1 MKTRA
6 LKLFTLLMF
15 LTFFL
20 YDCKDKDADTLGP
33 ANNELSN
40 ELDKV
45 EMSNVKL
52 EETPDIRLEQGK
64 VETSTKTQEL
74 NSSLGT
80 VTSGNIPASVS
91 KAASEVSASLSDAE
105 VKKLAQVTTAQAS
118 SKTTLTSAE
127 VQAILKKVAQDARL
141 QGYLSLLTLPKV
153 EGLNDPG
160 RTTGGGTVQGDVSSP
175 AVEANN
181 SDDCVQRANEKF
193 DRTKEKLDDS
203 KAKALDKINDA
214 YAKDLEK
221 IQKNYEKCVGDK
233 GPQYYEALR
242 NAGIK
247 VAENALAALDKAKP
261 FLSPQ
266 QYDQLKALINAQL
279 LDYLD
284 KVNKLEAAKTATCT
298 EIADLAKARALQIKD
313 ANTARVEASY
323 AEALAKATEL
333 RDKMIANCHNQGGG
347 N

>member
-6 LKLFTLLMF
+6 LKLFTLLML

-20 YDCKDKDADTLGP
+20 YDCKDKDADSLGP

-45 EMSNVKL
+45 EMSDVTL
-52 EETPDIRLEQGK
+52 EETPDIRLEQGN
-64 VETSTKTQEL
+64 VAASAKTQEL
-74 NSSLGT
+74 NSSLGA

-91 KAASEVSASLSDAE
+91 TAAKEVSTLLSDAE
-105 VKKLAQVTTAQAS
+105 VKKLSQITTAQAS
-118 SKTTLTSAE
+118 SKTTLNSAE
-127 VQAILKKVAQDARL
+127 VQAILKKVAQDASL
-141 QGYLSLLTLPKV
+141 QAYLPLLTLPKV
-153 EGLNDPG
+153 EGLSDPG
-160 RTTGGGTVQGDVSSP
+160 RTGGGTVQGGVSGP

-193 DRTKEKLDDS
+193 EKTKEKLDDS

-214 YAKDLEK
+214 YAKDLEE
-221 IQKNYEKCVGDK
+221 IQKKYEKCVGDNS
-233 GPQYYEALR
+233 PQYFEALR
-242 NAGIK
+242 KAGVKI
-247 VAENALAALDKAKP
+247 AENAVAALDKAKP

-284 KVNKLEAAKTATCT
+284 KVNKLQAAKTATCT

-313 ANTARVEASY
+313 ANTAKVEASY